1 MNILI
6 PLTEFITYLLFSFL
20 MGHVVLQF
28 VPESKK
34 PSLHVPKPVLL
45 LSVLGIIVCSFGPV
59 WQVISYF
66 AESVGVGLTL
76 FSVLSDFQVGI
87 AWIVTGWIAT
97 LLWMTIYVE
106 GSKYLQAFLL
116 LLMIFAV
123 GYASHVASLSFWS
136 GFISH
141 TVHFLA
147 ITMWTGVLLHI
158 SWFAKGSA
166 SANWKNFLR
175 WFTPFAAAC
184 LTIVLISGVIVM
196 LFIVDM
202 KEYIDAWVLPYGQLL
217 LLKHISIVPL
227 LIFALING
235 ILMRKVIDTPVFNPR
250 PWVKAESISLM
261 VVFFFTGILGTLSP
275 PHEIDFTVKSEGA
288 ADWVSYLLEKSIVSP
303 INLEIAASF
312 QGILAYLLALL
323 FLFMMILSFY
333 KRTKPVLAIV
343 FSLCFIVSCYLGMMT
358 SIVLQ

>member
-1 MNILI
+1 MNLLI

-20 MGHVVLQF
+20 IGHVVLQF

-34 PSLHVPKPVLL
+34 PSLHVPKPILL
-45 LSVLGIIVCSFGPV
+45 LSVLGIIVFSFGPV
-59 WQVISYF
+59 FQVIFYF
-66 AESVGVGLTL
+66 AESVGMGLTL

-97 LLWMTIYVE
+97 VLWMTIYVE

-116 LLMIFAV
+116 LLMVFGV

-147 ITMWTGVLLHI
+147 VTLWTGVLLHV
-158 SWFAKGSA
+158 SWFAKD

-175 WFTPFAAAC
+175 WFTPFAVGC
-184 LTIVLISGVIVM
+184 LSVIVISGVIVM
-196 LFIVDM
+196 LFIVDA

-227 LIFALING
+227 LAFALING
-235 ILMRKVIDTPVFNPR
+235 ILMRKLTGTGAFDPR

-275 PHEIDFTVKSEGA
+275 PHEVDFTVKSEGA
-288 ADWVSYLLEKSIVSP
+288 ANWVSYLLEKSIVPP
-303 INLEIAASF
+303 INLEMAASF
-312 QGILAYLLALL
+312 QGVLAYLLALL
-323 FLFMMILSFY
+323 FLFMMILSYY
-333 KRTKPVLAIV
+333 KRTKPVLAVV

-358 SIVLQ
+358 SVVLK